1 MDSLQKLCENR
12 KVIIET
18 VLSPSM
24 PAGYAYYDQNS
35 DKLESHLIMAQRK
48 YTFVGHQFDKGSGS
62 IVLQFRYRS

>member
-18 VLSPSM
+18 LLSPSM

-35 DKLESHLIMAQRK
+35 DKLESHLTMALRR
-48 YTFVGHQFDKGSGS
+48 YSFVGHQFDKDSDS
-62 IVLQFRYRS
+62 IVLQFQYRN